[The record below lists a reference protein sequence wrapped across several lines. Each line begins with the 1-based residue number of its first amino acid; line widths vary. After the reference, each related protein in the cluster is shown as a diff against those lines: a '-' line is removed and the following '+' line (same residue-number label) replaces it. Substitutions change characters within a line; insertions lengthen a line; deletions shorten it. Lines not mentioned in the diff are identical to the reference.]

1 MEGVDESPAP
11 EAGATEGAT
20 PMESEASAVKDEE
33 IIEAREEEEEVPPHP
48 PADLLANFKPT
59 SSQLETG
66 DPIVAP
72 SLNDTPFSL
81 VATKEELSAAMV
93 KLKEA
98 TPMESGASAVKD
110 EEI

>member
-1 MEGVDESPAP
+1 MG
-11 EAGATEGAT
+11 EAEEEENE
-20 PMESEASAVKDEE
+20 MKEIKEEE
-33 IIEAREEEEEVPPHP
+33 IKEEENKEAREEEEEVPLHPH
-48 PADLLANFKPT
+48 ADLLANFKPT